1 MLEIHCYWFLID
13 KDCISR
19 KVVKTLWSACL
30 IRALEQPME
39 LAQFRMHCSISV
51 MTIAGLGSMPS
62 KMLLRAERRRE
73 SSEEPRVGR
82 SKQMNTT
89 EPAGFSGT
97 TFDICRAVMLGSL
110 QQYSSPAALRG
121 ITIGKQAMV
130 RVRERLK
137 HGHENVYTDHIRPY
151 VVQGCK

>member
-39 LAQFRMHCSISV
+39 LARFRIHCSISV

-121 ITIGKQAMV
+121 ITIGKQATV
-130 RVRERLK
+130 RMRERLK
-137 HGHENVYTDHIRPY
+137 HGHENVRTDHIRPY